1 MNPFVFTGKTA
12 VLTGAASGIGEQL
25 AYDLDRRG
33 SALVLV
39 DKDAVG
45 LKAVAERIGGAVETH
60 VADLSDP
67 SAVTELAARIRT
79 EHPRVGLLVNN
90 AGMAL
95 GGTFE
100 QVTVEEFERVLNVN
114 LRAPVRL
121 THGLLPSLLAVE
133 GSHLV
138 NVSSLYGLI
147 APAGQAAYS
156 TSKFGLRGFS
166 EVLRSELEGRVGV
179 TTVHPGGVR
188 TKIAENAPVGSNV
201 PAGIDDDER
210 ERFRALLSYPPEKA
224 AAEILDAVARRKARV
239 LIASSAKLPAALSR
253 LMPVSH
259 MKVISRLVR
268 LATRS

>member
-1 MNPFVFTGKTA
+1 MTPYVFRGRTT

-25 AYDLDRRG
+25 AYGLSKRG
-33 SALVLV
+33 SELVLI

-45 LKAVAERIGGAVETH
+45 LKAVADQLGTTVETH

-67 SAVTELAARIRT
+67 AAVTDLATAIRAR
-79 EHPRVGLLVNN
+79 HPEIGLLINN

-100 QVTVEEFERVLNVN
+100 QVTVDEFERVLNVN

-121 THGLLPSLLAVE
+121 THELLPCLLASP

-179 TTVHPGGVR
+179 TTVHPGGIR
-188 TKIAENAPVGSNV
+188 TKIAVNAPVGSNV
-201 PAGIDDDER
+201 PAGVEGEER
-210 ERFRALLSYPPEKA
+210 ERFDALLSYPPEKA
-224 AAEILDAVARRKARV
+224 AAEILAAVERRKARL
-239 LIASSAKLPAALSR
+239 LIAASAKVPAALSR

-259 MKVISRLVR
+259 MKVITRLIR
-268 LATRS
+268 LAAR

>member
-1 MNPFVFTGKTA
+1 MNPFVFRGRTA

-25 AYDLDRRG
+25 AYGLAQRG
-33 SALVLV
+33 CALVLA

-45 LKAVAERIGGAVETH
+45 LKAVAGRIAGSVETH

-67 SAVTELAARIRT
+67 AAATALGKLLRER
-79 EHPRVGLLVNN
+79 HPRLGLLINN

-100 QVTVEEFERVLNVN
+100 QVTVDEFETVLNVN

-121 THGLLPSLLAVE
+121 THELLPSLLAVE

-166 EVLRSELEGRVGV
+166 EVLRAELDGRVGV
-179 TTVHPGGVR
+179 TTIHPGGIR
-188 TKIAENAPVGSNV
+188 TRIAANAAVGSNV
-201 PAGIDDDER
+201 PKGLEGGER
-210 ERFRALLSYPPEKA
+210 DRFERLLSYPPEKA
-224 AAEILDAVARRKARV
+224 AAEILDGVARRRARV
-239 LIASSAKLPAALSR
+239 LIAASAKVPAALSR

-259 MKVISRLVR
+259 MKVIGRLVR
-268 LATRS
+268 LATR

>member
-1 MNPFVFTGKTA
+1 MNPYVFRGKTA
-12 VLTGAASGIGEQL
+12 VVTGAASGIGEQL
-25 AYDLDRRG
+25 AYDLARRG
-33 SALVLV
+33 SELVLV

-45 LKAVAERIGGAVETH
+45 LKAVADRITTPMETV

-67 SAVTELAARIRT
+67 AAASSLGADIRAG
-79 EHPRVGLLVNN
+79 HPRLGLLINN

-100 QVTVEEFERVLNVN
+100 QVTIDEFETVLNVN

-121 THGLLPSLLAVE
+121 THELLPCLLAVE

-147 APAGQAAYS
+147 APPGQAAYS

-188 TKIAENAPVGSNV
+188 TRIAENARVGSNV
-201 PAGIDDDER
+201 PAGIQGDER
-210 ERFRALLSYPPEKA
+210 ERFRRLLSYPPEKA
-224 AAEILDAVARRKARV
+224 AAEILDGVARRRARV
-239 LIASSAKLPAALSR
+239 LIAASAKLPTALSR

-259 MKVISRLVR
+259 MKVIGRLMR

>member
-1 MNPFVFTGKTA
+1 MKPFVFRGKTA

-25 AYDLDRRG
+25 AYGLAQRG
-33 SALVLV
+33 CDLVLV

-45 LKAVAERIGGAVETH
+45 LKAVAGRINGAVRTH

-67 SAVTELAARIRT
+67 SAATELGRLLR
-79 EHPRVGLLVNN
+79 ERHPRLGLLVNN

-95 GGTFE
+95 GGLFE
-100 QVTVEEFERVLNVN
+100 QVTIEEFETVLNVN

-121 THGLLPSLLAVE
+121 THELLPSLLASE

-166 EVLRSELEGRVGV
+166 EVLRSELDGRVGV
-179 TTVHPGGVR
+179 TTIHPGGIR
-188 TKIAENAPVGSNV
+188 TRIAANAPVGSNV
-201 PAGIDDDER
+201 PKGGEDGEQ
-210 ERFRALLSYPPEKA
+210 ERFDRLLSYPPEKA
-224 AAEILDAVARRKARV
+224 AAEILDGVARRRARV
-239 LIASSAKLPAALSR
+239 LIASSAKVPAALSR

-259 MKVISRLVR
+259 MKVIGRLVR
-268 LATRS
+268 LASR